1 MYWLNMRGGGT
12 AELFIKIILHIL
24 MLQSYVPKLGVSYA
38 FNGPAWFLSAC
49 LLIWFLTPYLQY
61 FLSKIEHK
69 RTFII
74 LECMTFFIQFG
85 FLIGIYVLRLEDQR
99 YFMYVFPPVNLII
112 YFEAMVFGY
121 IAKNSMPWKE
131 TKIKCLYIGALI
143 ALCVM
148 YLVKNIIPVDFR
160 IYFWQMPV
168 IVLVYIL
175 ATWEEKKYIRI
186 YENRALVFV
195 GNISTEVFLFHYS
208 VIHLMDILGVMDIPC
223 LGVISAFGITAF
235 LGYCVKKRGKN
246 KYEKNMYGSS

>member
-1 MYWLNMRGGGT
+1 
-12 AELFIKIILHIL
+12 
-24 MLQSYVPKLGVSYA
+24 
-38 FNGPAWFLSAC
+38 
-49 LLIWFLTPYLQY
+49 
-61 FLSKIEHK
+61 
-69 RTFII
+69 
-74 LECMTFFIQFG
+74 
-85 FLIGIYVLRLEDQR
+85 
-99 YFMYVFPPVNLII
+99 
-112 YFEAMVFGY
+112 
-121 IAKNSMPWKE
+121 
-131 TKIKCLYIGALI
+131 
-143 ALCVM
+143 
-148 YLVKNIIPVDFR
+148 
-160 IYFWQMPV
+160 MPV